1 MWVLHIFEIIVHIL
15 LTLFGYQG
23 YCPDEI
29 DGEGND
35 ELSQRCS
42 ILLTWGGLAVLQ
54 IYSFHG
60 YIFKTLGT
68 PITLQ
73 GNYLTD
79 APLVI
84 YELGI

>member
-54 IYSFHG
+54 ITPWASFFLWL
-60 YIFKTLGT
+60 YFQNSCALA
-68 PITLQ
+68 Q
-73 GNYLTD
+73 G
-79 APLVI
+79 I
-84 YELGI
+84 I